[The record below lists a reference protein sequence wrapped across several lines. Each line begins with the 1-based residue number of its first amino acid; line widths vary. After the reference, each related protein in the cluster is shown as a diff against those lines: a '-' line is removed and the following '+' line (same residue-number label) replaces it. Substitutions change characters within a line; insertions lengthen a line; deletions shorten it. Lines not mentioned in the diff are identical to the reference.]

1 MKIVQLE
8 AENIKRL
15 RAVEIVPQSNTVIVG
30 GKNGHGKTSTLDSI
44 VFALGGKRA
53 LPEKPVR
60 EGQDAGVVCL
70 TLDNGLTI
78 KQHIKADRTTKLEV
92 RTGDGIKS
100 AQPQD
105 VLDRLF
111 GTLTFDPLAFAY
123 MAPKQ
128 QVELLK
134 ELVHLDFTELDRK
147 RQTIFEDRTAINRV
161 ATELKGQLAALPV
174 HEDVPA
180 DEVSVTELSSQ
191 LAEINTRREGYADVQ
206 RERAQLDQE
215 LRRNEQR
222 ISEIHEQLES
232 LKDQLEAARE
242 RSEAAI
248 RKIGKM
254 DAWLAETTPPDPSE
268 INAKIAKADAVN
280 RKVRENKKR
289 EEVLQQIEQ
298 QKAHSEEL
306 TAQIEAIDK
315 AKRDELAAAVFPVDG
330 LSFDE
335 KTVLFKGIPFEQISG
350 AEKLRVSVAMGI
362 ALNPELRVLLVRDGS
377 LLDEDNLALLQS
389 MADEHDVQIWIE
401 RVGKG
406 QEVSV
411 VIEDGSVEEVRA

>member
-15 RAVEIVPQSNTVIVG
+15 RAVDITPQTNTVIVG

-44 VFALGGKRA
+44 VYALGGKRA
-53 LPEKPVR
+53 LPERPVR
-60 EGQDAGVVCL
+60 EGADAGVVCL

-78 KQHIKADRTTKLEV
+78 RQHIKADRTTKLEV

-111 GTLTFDPLAFAY
+111 GQLTFDPLAFAY
-123 MAPKQ
+123 MVPKA

-134 ELVHLDFTELDRK
+134 ELVHLDFTELDR
-147 RQTIFEDRTAINRV
+147 RRATVFEDRTAINRV

-174 HEDVPA
+174 HDDVPG
-180 DEVSVTELSSQ
+180 DEVSVTALSEQ
-191 LAEINTRREGYADVQ
+191 LATINESHQVYRGVQQEKLNLGSEAHRNAQRVLEIEDQIADLQ
-206 RERAQLDQE
+206 TQLANIRER
-215 LRRNEQR
+215 NET
-222 ISEIHEQLES
+222 IS
-232 LKDQLEAARE
+232 
-242 RSEAAI
+242 
-248 RKIGKM
+248 RKITKM
-254 DAWLAETTPPDPSE
+254 DAWLSETTPPDPSE
-268 INAKIAKADAVN
+268 INAKIAEADAVN

-289 EEVLQQIEQ
+289 EEVLQRIEQ
-298 QKAHSEEL
+298 QKAASDEL
-306 TAQIEAIDK
+306 TAQIDAIDQ
-315 AKRDELAAAVFPVDG
+315 AKRDQLKAATFPVDG

-335 KTVLFKGIPFEQISG
+335 RTVLFNSIPFEQISG

-362 ALNPELRVLLVRDGS
+362 ALNPQLRVLLVRDGS